1 MISWQ
6 NVVRSVLFLFFLLPC
21 PLMAQENPVAV
32 TTQAILEPH
41 MVQIILNDEHRQ
53 GVDWEAIVSDFH
65 PLVLKKENDADD
77 TKNKLSIGVI
87 SDEDY
92 VVLLDALDAVGQV
105 TQSTLEPVTL
115 ALDTKTNIDFPFSD
129 VKNKISI
136 AAQLSVSPKGVN
148 QLIVSPVIQ
157 SKTASTTI
165 DLKVNTTVVLGSIF
179 SEHEVTKTHK
189 FPLLGDLPIVGLVFR
204 NKGKLMQKIET
215 IIFLSSKG

>member
-6 NVVRSVLFLFFLLPC
+6 NVVRSVLFPFLLLPC

-32 TTQAILEPH
+32 PTQAILEPH
-41 MVQIILNDEHRQ
+41 LVQIILNDEHRQ

-65 PLVLKKENDADD
+65 PLILKKENDGDD
-77 TKNKLSIGVI
+77 TKNRLSIGVI

-115 ALDTKTNIDFPFSD
+115 ALDAKTNIDFPFSD

-157 SKTASTTI
+157 GKTASTTI
-165 DLKVNTTVVLGSIF
+165 DLKTNTTVVLGSIF

-215 IIFLSSKG
+215 IIFLTSKG